1 MKIVGIIAEFNPMHN
16 GHQYLIK
23 KAKELTGADYAIC
36 LMSGN
41 FTQAGNIALTNK
53 FNRASTAIKNG
64 FDAVIELP
72 TIYATASAEFF
83 AYGAVNILNS
93 LNCIDYLCFGSETGN
108 VDILIN
114 IAHKLIKNEENI
126 WESITISLKE
136 GISFAKARE
145 YAISKFLTQFEVE
158 ISSSSNNILAI
169 EYIKSLIKLNSNITP
184 IAIKRE
190 ENTEYLSATKLRE
203 KLRNNEDVSK
213 YILDK
218 NIGTNLEF
226 NDNMYKIIKY
236 KLVSSS
242 KEYLQEIN
250 GITEGIENKLIQ
262 EINNSDT
269 FDNFIQ
275 NVKSKRYQ
283 LSKIKRI
290 LISILLDIT
299 KADFQT
305 LNANKNQYAHI
316 ITILPESKNE
326 LLSVLNSNSSIPII
340 TSINDKKIGTLGS
353 TIASSL
359 KLDIR
364 ATNIYSAISNQDINK
379 DYTNKL

>member
-1 MKIVGIIAEFNPMHN
+1 M
-16 GHQYLIK
+16 
-23 KAKELTGADYAIC
+23 
-36 LMSGN
+36 
-41 FTQAGNIALTNK
+41 
-53 FNRASTAIKNG
+53 
-64 FDAVIELP
+64 
-72 TIYATASAEFF
+72 
-83 AYGAVNILNS
+83 
-93 LNCIDYLCFGSETGN
+93 
-108 VDILIN
+108 
-114 IAHKLIKNEENI
+114 
-126 WESITISLKE
+126 
-136 GISFAKARE
+136 
-145 YAISKFLTQFEVE
+145 
-158 ISSSSNNILAI
+158 
-169 EYIKSLIKLNSNITP
+169 
-184 IAIKRE
+184 
-190 ENTEYLSATKLRE
+190 SATKLRE

>member
-1 MKIVGIIAEFNPMHN
+1 M
-16 GHQYLIK
+16 
-23 KAKELTGADYAIC
+23 
-36 LMSGN
+36 
-41 FTQAGNIALTNK
+41 
-53 FNRASTAIKNG
+53 
-64 FDAVIELP
+64 
-72 TIYATASAEFF
+72 
-83 AYGAVNILNS
+83 
-93 LNCIDYLCFGSETGN
+93 
-108 VDILIN
+108 DILIN

-145 YAISKFLTQFEVE
+145 YAISKFLTQSEVE